1 MRENSKTTKDAA
13 EFLRSHEKMSALLPA
28 ASRILRLQRDCAAIL
43 PAMFNACH
51 VLKFE
56 EGQIVIS
63 APNSALATKL
73 KQQLPKLQDE
83 LIKRGWQVNGIRQ
96 KVQFGKFLGPR
107 PPEKRI
113 EMPAKALSAFS
124 NLDGTLED
132 SPRNA
137 ALKAAVRELIKHHE
151 GR

>member
-1 MRENSKTTKDAA
+1 MRKVANTTRDAA
-13 EFLRSHEKMSALLPA
+13 EFLRSHEKMASLLPA
-28 ASRILRLQRDCAAIL
+28 ASRMLRLQRDCAAIL
-43 PAMFNACH
+43 PTMFNACH

-56 EGQIVIS
+56 DGQIVIS

-96 KVQFGKFLGPR
+96 KVQFGKFLDPKA
-107 PPEKRI
+107 PEKRI
-113 EMPAKALSAFS
+113 EMPEKAVSAFA

-137 ALKAAVRELIKHHE
+137 ALKAALRELIKRQKGE
-151 GR
+151 